1 MNINIKLFRPN
12 SALLHSK
19 GDIFAKANITEKR
32 AAIESEA
39 SYTGEWALSKGDIFA
54 KANITEGRAAIESE
68 SAHIG
73 ESSLRERLLQRKT
86 LLRRERKP
94 SDLL

>member
-39 SYTGEWALSKGDIFA
+39 SYTGE
-54 KANITEGRAAIESE
+54 
-68 SAHIG
+68 
-73 ESSLRERLLQRKT
+73 
-86 LLRRERKP
+86 
-94 SDLL
+94 